1 MASLEAVLASAPAG
15 KLRPCETL
23 SRVLKS
29 LGTCI
34 SLLTLGTPPAPA
46 PLWAQALARRCGL
59 ALQTPVPLLLPP
71 GAPSSPVCAGR
82 KKGPPLPRNN
92 QKTLEL
98 WSTFQDN
105 CALIEHPLHASLGP
119 TGDTEVVTL
128 HPGSQ
133 NVGKRDTPSDSQSP
147 LPPSPARVA
156 ADCWQKEE
164 AAAGSFLAAGLRSR
178 GCQAG
183 QGWQRRQRGRQGGAP
198 LLIILLTCLFTGSS
212 GRIGGCAFLFTVY
225 SFNKYL
231 FDYAPSPHYWF
242 LF

>member
-1 MASLEAVLASAPAG
+1 MRAGLTDPCPSPSA
-15 KLRPCETL
+15 
-23 SRVLKS
+23 
-29 LGTCI
+29 
-34 SLLTLGTPPAPA
+34 
-46 PLWAQALARRCGL
+46 
-59 ALQTPVPLLLPP
+59 P

-147 LPPSPARVA
+147 LPPSSPCGCGLLAERGGSGRQFPGSRSPQPALPSRA
-156 ADCWQKEE
+156 GMAE
-164 AAAGSFLAAGLRSR
+164 AAEGEAGRGSPLNYLAHLFIYWELWAHWGL
-178 GCQAG
+178 
-183 QGWQRRQRGRQGGAP
+183 
-198 LLIILLTCLFTGSS
+198 CLPVHCVF
-212 GRIGGCAFLFTVY
+212 IQQIFV
-225 SFNKYL
+225 
-231 FDYAPSPHYWF
+231 
-242 LF
+242 